1 MLLIY
6 MVPKVEKMSKP
17 RKTSVTHCVD
27 FDKYQEFKK
36 LAKSMDR
43 TVSHLIREFMYAAIE
58 NRLRIT
64 PVKARI
70 HTDLYSLLETNHA
83 DG

>member
-1 MLLIY
+1 MQ
-6 MVPKVEKMSKP
+6 MNKP

-43 TVSHLIREFMYAAIE
+43 TVSHLIREFMHAAIE
-58 NRLRIT
+58 DRLRIT
-64 PVKARI
+64 PVKTRI
-70 HTDLYSLLETNHA
+70 HTDLYSSQVTNHA